1 MIFKRKRGIILTAWK
16 KVITIL
22 FQKDYKVR
30 GGFLMRK
37 RIMTAAV
44 LMAVLVVTALAPCT
58 AFGMEFSDV
67 PITASYYKAVDK
79 LSNDGVIQGRG
90 DGVFAPSDKTTRA
103 EFCAFLARANN
114 YTDTYTAA
122 ALPFKDVK
130 TDSWAEGYISYC
142 FSNGY
147 VNGMS
152 TDTFSP
158 NSNITCE
165 QAVKMVV
172 CASGVGDESLSNVGP
187 KWYSGYL
194 NIAKKYNL
202 LDGVDVEVS
211 QPATRAFV
219 AQIVYNSM
227 LISGKDKTPQ
237 GSHAVDVGGNKTS
250 VIKTDDSS
258 KTASTKYAPEEI
270 WEPSQEDSI
279 WKYYQYYGEDYEQ
292 YMREDEN
299 SDNYTTPDSGTGVE
313 DEIISSYIP
322 KGSSDGILIAIDPG
336 HNYNGVDTGATGN
349 GLREQDI
356 TYQIAEKLKPVLERN
371 GFSVIMTRNSIKDN
385 VSNESV
391 SASLNRRAEIGNRN
405 GADLF
410 VSIHCNAGGGTGI
423 ETYYCTGSDTGKT
436 LASFVQKNVVNEIG
450 LRNRGVKSARYAVLR
465 NTNMPSILLETAF
478 IDTASDAAVLSDP
491 GSQQGYADAIARG
504 ICEYMGVEYK

>member
-1 MIFKRKRGIILTAWK
+1 MWYNFNCLKRVIKKLLRFYFKKIIISE
-16 KVITIL
+16 V
-22 FQKDYKVR
+22 D
-30 GGFLMRK
+30 LMHK
-37 RIMTAAV
+37 RIMAAV
-44 LMAVLVVTALAPCT
+44 VLTAVLVVTALAQCT
-58 AFGMEFSDV
+58 VFGMEFSDV

-130 TDSWAEGYISYC
+130 TDSWANGYISFC

-147 VNGMS
+147 VNGMTS
-152 TDTFSP
+152 DTFSP
-158 NSNITCE
+158 SSNITCE

-202 LDGVDVEVS
+202 LDGVEVEVS

-219 AQIVYNSM
+219 AQLVYNSM
-227 LISGKDKTPQ
+227 LISGDEKTAQ
-237 GSHAVDVGGNKTS
+237 GSHAVDVGSNKTA
-250 VIKTDDSS
+250 VINQDDSG
-258 KTASTKYAPEEI
+258 KTASAAYEPEEI
-270 WEPSQEDSI
+270 WEPSQEDAV

-292 YMREDEN
+292 YMKEDEN
-299 SDNYTTPDSGTGVE
+299 SGNYTTGTSNE
-313 DEIISSYIP
+313 DEIVPSYIP
-322 KGSSDGILIAIDPG
+322 RGSSDGILIAIDPG
-336 HNYNGVDTGATGN
+336 HNYSGVDTGATGN

-391 SASLNRRAEIGNRN
+391 SASLNRRAEIANKN

-410 VSIHCNAGGGTGI
+410 VSIHCNAGGGTGT
-423 ETYYCTGSDTGKT
+423 ETYYCTGSDAGKA
-436 LASFVQKNVVNEIG
+436 LASFVQKNVINELG
-450 LRNRGVKSARYAVLR
+450 LRDRGVKSARYAVLR

-478 IDTASDAAVLSDP
+478 IDTAADAAVLSDS
-491 GSQQGYADAIARG
+491 GSQQGYADAIAKG

>member
-1 MIFKRKRGIILTAWK
+1 
-16 KVITIL
+16 
-22 FQKDYKVR
+22 
-30 GGFLMRK
+30 
-37 RIMTAAV
+37 
-44 LMAVLVVTALAPCT
+44 
-58 AFGMEFSDV
+58 
-67 PITASYYKAVDK
+67 
-79 LSNDGVIQGRG
+79 
-90 DGVFAPSDKTTRA
+90 
-103 EFCAFLARANN
+103 
-114 YTDTYTAA
+114 
-122 ALPFKDVK
+122 
-130 TDSWAEGYISYC
+130 
-142 FSNGY
+142 
-147 VNGMS
+147 
-152 TDTFSP
+152 
-158 NSNITCE
+158 
-165 QAVKMVV
+165 
-172 CASGVGDESLSNVGP
+172 
-187 KWYSGYL
+187 
-194 NIAKKYNL
+194 
-202 LDGVDVEVS
+202 
-211 QPATRAFV
+211 
-219 AQIVYNSM
+219 M

-250 VIKTDDSS
+250 VIKTDNSS
-258 KTASTKYAPEEI
+258 KTASTEYAPEEI

-391 SASLNRRAEIGNRN
+391 SASLNRRAEIANRN

-478 IDTASDAAVLSDP
+478 IDTVSDAAVLSDP